1 MLSGA
6 TVLQNATTTQNGYG
20 CDLDKLEEGSRL
32 GVMRKSDGSLH
43 FFINKQDCGVAA
55 SNVPSGKF
63 TLSSLSSTKN
73 NIDLGVEGF
82 TAFKQSRMKKGT
94 KLSLKARVLDKCVN
108 YLCP

>member
-73 NIDLGVEGF
+73 NIDLGVGRRERPLLAGKGGGF
-82 TAFKQSRMKKGT
+82 MVFKRSRMKKE
-94 KLSLKARVLDKCVN
+94 RNC
-108 YLCP
+108 Y

>member
-73 NIDLGVEGF
+73 NNDLRVGDL
-82 TAFKQSRMKKGT
+82 R
-94 KLSLKARVLDKCVN
+94 SLDRVV
-108 YLCP
+108 